1 MSEQKN
7 KGIRLTEL
15 DALRGLAAIA
25 VVLCHYTSICHRLDV
40 LDFSFTWGSF
50 GPHLFFLISG
60 FVIFMSLGRSKSSV
74 DFVFSRFSR
83 LFPVYWLGVIISTV
97 MVLCFISGRT
107 VSPTEFFGNLTM
119 CQTWLRIPDIEVSY
133 WTLGVELKFYAI
145 ALVYFLVQRRIG
157 IEAFAGLWVLAI
169 VSFRLLDA
177 AIGLPHVLATPL
189 IVDYGH
195 LFIAGIMMYQ
205 LKFTGWSWSR
215 HALIAVAVP
224 LQFLSEGLESTFI
237 VSTFLATFYLFVAGK
252 LSFIAVRPLVYL
264 GGISYS
270 LYLIHGIMG
279 HAIIINLSEY
289 TSSAAVLMLVPIV
302 ASLAIAHVI
311 TNRWEVPTLK
321 FLRSWYKRY
330 REVLHGRARPILQT
344 AFHRQHH

>member
-1 MSEQKN
+1 MPEQKN
-7 KGIRLTEL
+7 KGTRLTEL

-40 LDFSFTWGSF
+40 LGFSFTWGSY

-60 FVIFMSLGRSKSSV
+60 FVIFMSLGRCKSSV

-83 LFPVYWLGVIISTV
+83 LFPVYWLGVVFSTV

-157 IEAFAGLWVLAI
+157 IEAFAGVWILSIAA
-169 VSFRLLDA
+169 FRALDA
-177 AIGLPHVLATPL
+177 AIGLPHILATPL

-205 LKFTGWSWSR
+205 LKFTGTSWSR
-215 HALIAVAVP
+215 HTLIAVAIP
-224 LQFLSEGLESTFI
+224 LQFLSDGVESTFI
-237 VSTFLATFYLFVAGK
+237 VSAFLVTFYLFVAGK
-252 LSFIAVRPLVYL
+252 LAFVAVRPLVYL
-264 GGISYS
+264 GSISYS

-289 TSSAAVLMLVPIV
+289 TSSATVLMLVPIV
-302 ASLAIAHVI
+302 ISMALAHVI
-311 TNRWEVPTLK
+311 TSRWEVPTLVY
-321 FLRSWYKRY
+321 LRSWYKRH
-330 REVLHGRARPILQT
+330 REFLHSRWMAIGTGILLL
-344 AFHRQHH
+344 RR